1 MNRDTLRSVLVRDG
15 SVSAHA
21 ALAELEAGAD
31 FEINLNSTASAS
43 LLWTNWSARQESM
56 REMGIVPSRPGL
68 ADAVESLH
76 AAGTA
81 RVHMATITGPQKR
94 FLLFLSED
102 LTECVA
108 SW

>member
-1 MNRDTLRSVLVRDG
+1 MNRDTLRSILVRDG

-31 FEINLNSTASAS
+31 FEVDLSTASAS
-43 LLWTNWSARQESM
+43 LLWTNWSSRQEAM

-68 ADAVESLH
+68 AEAVERLH

-81 RVHMATITGPQKR
+81 RVHMATITGPQRR

-102 LTECVA
+102 LTQCVA
-108 SW
+108 TW

>member
-1 MNRDTLRSVLVRDG
+1 MNRDTLRSILVRDG
-15 SVSAHA
+15 SVSSHA

-31 FEINLNSTASAS
+31 FEVNLNSTASAR
-43 LLWTNWSARQESM
+43 LLWTNWSSRQEAM

-68 ADAVESLH
+68 AEAVERLH

-81 RVHMATITGPQKR
+81 RVHMGTITGPQRR

-102 LTECVA
+102 LTQCVA

>member
-15 SVSAHA
+15 SASAHA
-21 ALAELEAGAD
+21 TLAELEAGVD
-31 FEINLNSTASAS
+31 FEVGLSTASAS
-43 LLWTNWSARQESM
+43 LLWTNWSSRQETM
-56 REMGIVPSRPGL
+56 REMGVVPSRPGL
-68 ADAVESLH
+68 DEAVERLH

-81 RVHMATITGPQKR
+81 RVHMATITGPQSR

-102 LTECVA
+102 LTQCVA